1 MNRHFVRSIIFQTL
15 FECDF
20 RDFKE
25 EKIGEVLNYVIKG
38 FHEISDVPEMLVKEM
53 LDSVTRIYRKK
64 PVIDEIIIKAAPE
77 WPIDKI
83 AAVDRNVLRLGIYE
97 LLFADHD
104 KIPQKVAINE
114 AIELAKEFGSDTSSK
129 FINGVIGAV
138 YREIG
143 EPGKEAR
150 SRNLKDKKEI
160 KEKTIEYKAGAII
173 YNTDDDNNIKLC
185 LVHDIFGYWTLI
197 KTTSS
202 DSSNSK
208 DDLKK
213 SIKEKIAI
221 KVEIGDKIADHE
233 YDTHHPEKK
242 DIVRKVEYFLARADL
257 SSPKV
262 ISGSGGLDAAKWFPI
277 EEVGELKIYDDV
289 AEIIAKGI
297 QKITN

>member
-20 RDFKE
+20 WDCKE
-25 EKIGEVLNYVIKG
+25 EKLNNVLNYVIEG
-38 FHEISDVPEMLVKEM
+38 FNGVADMPDMLLKEM
-53 LDSVTRIYRKK
+53 HDSAKQVLRKK
-64 PVIDEIIIKAAPE
+64 PVLDEIIEKAAPE

-83 AAVDRNVLRLGIYE
+83 AAVDRNILRLGIYE

-114 AIELAKEFGSDTSSK
+114 AIELAKEFGSETSSK
-129 FINGVIGAV
+129 FVNGVIGAV

-143 EPGKEAR
+143 EPGKDAKP
-150 SRNLKDKKEI
+150 RNKKNDAP
-160 KEKTIEYKAGAII
+160 KEKPIEYKAGAII
-173 YNTDDDNNIKLC
+173 YNIDEDKNVKLC

-202 DSSNSK
+202 DSANSK
-208 DDLKK
+208 DDLRKAV
-213 SIKEKIAI
+213 KEKIAI
-221 KVEIGDKIADHE
+221 DVEIGEKVADHE

-242 DIVRKVEYFLARADL
+242 DIVRKVEYFLAASPL

-262 ISGSGGLDAAKWFPI
+262 ISDSGGLDDVKWFPL
-277 EEVGELKIYDDV
+277 EEVGELKVYDDV

-297 QKITN
+297 QSITR